1 MKALNIFNIY
11 ESLTTLADK
20 DLDLNTACDIA
31 KDIQNLSI
39 PKQILE
45 QKRNKLYCYSKP
57 NTMDGY
63 LQNSDCHRYTDDV
76 ALCYAD
82 NIEQAIDIFSR
93 LYDKSLL
100 ENNVREVEFNNYS
113 IFIATDY

>member
-1 MKALNIFNIY
+1 MTEKIKNIIKELSNYHPEEGDSIQWLRHLISELND
-11 ESLTTLADK
+11 EV
-20 DLDLNTACDIA
+20 
-31 KDIQNLSI
+31 
-39 PKQILE
+39 
-45 QKRNKLYCYSKP
+45 NKSKILYCYSKP
-57 NTMDGY
+57 NTMEGY
-63 LQNSDCHRYTDDV
+63 LQNGDCHRYTDDV

-100 ENNVREVEFNNYS
+100 ENNVREVEFNNYG

>member
-1 MKALNIFNIY
+1 MT
-11 ESLTTLADK
+11 STTIIDNL
-20 DLDLNTACDIA
+20 LHPRVCDDSDWQVTISEA
-31 KDIQNLSI
+31 I
-39 PKQILE
+39 E
-45 QKRNKLYCYSKP
+45 AVRFRETNKSKILYCYSKP

-63 LQNSDCHRYTDDV
+63 LQNGDCHRYTDDV

-100 ENNVREVEFNNYS
+100 ENNVREVEFNNYG

>member
-1 MKALNIFNIY
+1 MT
-11 ESLTTLADK
+11 STTIIDNL
-20 DLDLNTACDIA
+20 LHPRVCDDSDWQVTISEA
-31 KDIQNLSI
+31 IEAVKFR
-39 PKQILE
+39 E
-45 QKRNKLYCYSKP
+45 TNKSKILYCYSKP

-63 LQNSDCHRYTDDV
+63 LQNGDHHRYTDDV

-100 ENNVREVEFNNYS
+100 ENNVTEVEFNNYG

>member
-1 MKALNIFNIY
+1 MR
-11 ESLTTLADK
+11 
-20 DLDLNTACDIA
+20 
-31 KDIQNLSI
+31 
-39 PKQILE
+39 E

-76 ALCYAD
+76 ALWYAE
-82 NIEQAIDIFSR
+82 NIEQATEIFSR

-100 ENNVREVEFNNYS
+100 ENNIRKVEFNS
-113 IFIATDY
+113 SGIFIATDF

>member
-1 MKALNIFNIY
+1 MT
-11 ESLTTLADK
+11 STTIIDNL
-20 DLDLNTACDIA
+20 LHPRVCDDSDWQVTISEA
-31 KDIQNLSI
+31 IEAVKFR
-39 PKQILE
+39 E
-45 QKRNKLYCYSKP
+45 TNKSKILYCYSKP

-63 LQNSDCHRYTDDV
+63 LQNGDCHRYTDDV

-100 ENNVREVEFNNYS
+100 ENNVKEVEFNNYG

>member
-1 MKALNIFNIY
+1 MT
-11 ESLTTLADK
+11 STTIIDNL
-20 DLDLNTACDIA
+20 LHQQGCDDSDWQVTISEA
-31 KDIQNLSI
+31 IEAVKFR
-39 PKQILE
+39 E
-45 QKRNKLYCYSKP
+45 TNKSKILYCYSKP

-63 LQNSDCHRYTDDV
+63 LQNGDCHRYTDDV

-100 ENNVREVEFNNYS
+100 ENNVKEVEFNNYG

>member
-1 MKALNIFNIY
+1 MTEKIRNITEELLNY
-11 ESLTTLADK
+11 RPEEGD
-20 DLDLNTACDIA
+20 
-31 KDIQNLSI
+31 SI
-39 PKQILE
+39 EWLRYTITELKNE
-45 QKRNKLYCYSKP
+45 VSKSQKLFCYSKP

-63 LQNSDCHRYTDDV
+63 LQNGDCHRYTDDV

-100 ENNVREVEFNNYS
+100 ENNVKEVEFNNYG

>member
-1 MKALNIFNIY
+1 MTSTTIIDNLLQPQGCDDSDWQVTISKAIEAVKFR
-11 ESLTTLADK
+11 EA
-20 DLDLNTACDIA
+20 
-31 KDIQNLSI
+31 
-39 PKQILE
+39 
-45 QKRNKLYCYSKP
+45 NKSKILYCYSKP

-63 LQNSDCHRYTDDV
+63 LQNGDCHRYTDDV

-100 ENNVREVEFNNYS
+100 ENNVREVEFNNYG